1 MLKIKISRN
10 SSYPLERQLPNRE
23 KVLGECVFYFTPHDS
38 VEREYDFWFILD
50 NLIEAETTICP
61 PENIVYLTMEPLAF
75 RKTKKDE
82 RAFLKQF
89 STVIDF
95 QQRYAEIPSIESWL
109 PLQWHIGWSH
119 GGVQT
124 GADFCRDYD
133 FFKRRSII
141 SKERK
146 LSVVTSGPRH
156 YKGHRDRY
164 TFVMEYLKPH
174 FGDRIEIFGRGIRDF
189 RDKVEVIEPFKY
201 HLALENGSEKN
212 YFTEKLTDSFLGLAY
227 PIYFG
232 APNIYD
238 FFSPDMLTVID
249 INKPKEAIA
258 IIEQILDQDFYE
270 KRLPFLCAARDLVLD
285 KYNLFSFIE
294 KFCIDYLQ
302 RNPHF
307 SASVPV
313 TLHPKK
319 QMQGWRRWM
328 NTMMRGL

>member
-10 SSYPLERQLPNRE
+10 SSYPLERQLPDR
-23 KVLGECVFYFTPHDS
+23 KRIVRDCMFYFTPHAF
-38 VEREYDFWFILD
+38 VEEKFDFWFILD
-50 NLIEAETTICP
+50 NLIETETTVCP
-61 PENIVYLTMEPLAF
+61 PENVVYLTMEPLAF

-95 QQRYAEIPSIESWL
+95 QQRYPEIPSIESWL

-119 GGVQT
+119 GGGQS

-133 FFKRRSII
+133 SFKRRDII
-141 SKERK
+141 PKK
-146 LSVVTSGPRH
+146 KQLSVVTSGPRH

-164 TFVMEYLKPH
+164 TFVMKHLKPH

-212 YFTEKLTDSFLGLAY
+212 YFTEKLTDSFLGLTY

-238 FFSPDMLTVID
+238 FFAPDMLTAID
-249 INKPKEAIA
+249 INQPKEAIA
-258 IIEQILDQDFYE
+258 MIEQVLDQDFYE
-270 KRLPFLCAARDLVLD
+270 KRLDSLRKARDLVLD
-285 KYNLFSFIE
+285 KYNLFPFIDN
-294 KFCIDYLQ
+294 FCTDCLQ
-302 RNPHF
+302 KKAPF
-307 SASVPV
+307 SAPTPV

-319 QMQGWRRWM
+319 KMQGWRGFM
-328 NTMMRGL
+328 DKLMRGL